1 MRTIPRIA
9 VTVVAGAALALGGAA
24 TATAGTSDGG
34 KGGKGGDGICGTS
47 GACAYGVA
55 VGSPGVLS
63 GNVIQ
68 IPVDLDLNVCGNSIN
83 VIGLGNPATGNY
95 CSNG

>member
-1 MRTIPRIA
+1 M
-9 VTVVAGAALALGGAA
+9 TVVAGAALALGGAA
-24 TATAGTSDGG
+24 TATATATATADTDGG
-34 KGGKGGDGICGTS
+34 KGGKGGDGVCGSS

-83 VIGLGNPATGNY
+83 VGGLGNPATGNY
-95 CSNG
+95 CSND